1 MNEHIV
7 DILVGLS
14 VPTTDGFARVGFFGF
29 FNLLRFILIMRCL
42 I

>member
-14 VPTTDGFARVGFFGF
+14 VPTTDGFVEWVSLFF
-29 FNLLRFILIMRCL
+29 LIF
-42 I
+42 